1 VPELLAARVVQ
12 GLATGAAV
20 GAVGAGLL
28 DLDRTKGTVA
38 NSVAPLLGTA
48 TGAVASGLLVQ
59 FLPVPTHLVYL
70 VLFGIFAV
78 QLAGVALMTESAS
91 PRPGALASLVPQFG
105 VPAQVRGPVLAAV
118 PALVAVWA
126 LAGFYGSLGP
136 SLVRVVVG
144 SSSVVLGGLALF
156 SLAASGALTVLLLRT
171 APPRR
176 VMSLGTALLF
186 AGVGLTLVAIAT
198 TSTAVFFLGTTV
210 AGSGFGAAF
219 QGSIRTVVPLAE
231 PHQRSGLLS
240 ILYVVSYF
248 SMGLPAVVAGYL
260 VVHDGGLLDT
270 ARSYGVAVM
279 VLALLALL
287 LPVVHARRTS
297 LAAERTTSLATA
309 RTMTRPTPLPQP
321 LCSAVRADTAG

>member
-1 VPELLAARVVQ
+1 
-12 GLATGAAV
+12 
-20 GAVGAGLL
+20 
-28 DLDRTKGTVA
+28 
-38 NSVAPLLGTA
+38 
-48 TGAVASGLLVQ
+48 
-59 FLPVPTHLVYL
+59 
-70 VLFGIFAV
+70 
-78 QLAGVALMTESAS
+78 
-91 PRPGALASLVPQFG
+91 
-105 VPAQVRGPVLAAV
+105 
-118 PALVAVWA
+118 
-126 LAGFYGSLGP
+126 
-136 SLVRVVVG
+136 
-144 SSSVVLGGLALF
+144 
-156 SLAASGALTVLLLRT
+156 
-171 APPRR
+171 
-176 VMSLGTALLF
+176 MSLGTALLF